1 MKKNILL
8 YLFIFSL
15 LINVFTYMYF
25 TNKEKYDTEKI
36 ENLDAR
42 VASLK
47 DSLTITNDNLQR
59 ADYFSFSQNLNARN
73 YFRNQNVDELEIK
86 VRDGI
91 YEKNKNPEGNPL
103 VQYPPMDN
111 KPFKI
116 NKIKVINNRWI
127 IADYT
132 NGKLWG
138 EVLIKYFV
146 EDNGDITYET
156 IETLLH
162 MNSMY

>member
-8 YLFIFSL
+8 YLFIFSV
-15 LINVFTYMYF
+15 LINVFTYVYF
-25 TNKEKYDTEKI
+25 TNKQKHDAEKVD
-36 ENLDAR
+36 NLNVR
-42 VASLK
+42 VTSLK
-47 DSLTITNDNLQR
+47 DSLAVTTDYLQR
-59 ADYFSFSQNLNARN
+59 ADYFSLSQNLNARN
-73 YFRNQNVDELEIK
+73 YFRGQDADALEIK

-103 VQYPPMDN
+103 IQYPSLDDN
-111 KPFKI
+111 PYKI

-127 IADYT
+127 IADFT

-156 IETLLH
+156 METLLH
-162 MNSMY
+162 VNSMY